1 MNRAKN
7 IVASIRARL
16 KSISRESGR
25 PFAEILQYYSMERFL
40 YRLSLSQHSKC
51 FILKGALMLRV
62 WESSEIRPTMDID
75 MLGITS
81 NYEQSLLKQIRDVLK
96 VKVEP
101 DGLTFDERS
110 LKTEQITEDADYQ
123 GTRIRFRGALGT
135 ARIGMQI
142 DFGFGDELFPGPEQ
156 LKFPPILDLPAPIL
170 LCYTRESAIAE
181 KFEAMIK
188 LGALNSR
195 MKDFY
200 DIWLLSRQFE
210 FSGTSLLEAVKKTFS
225 RRNTVVPETID
236 AFDEEFANKKQTQW
250 NAFRKKLKQEHI
262 PESFLEVINGLK
274 DFLEPL
280 LIALARKGSY
290 DKRWHVSGFWG

>member
-1 MNRAKN
+1 
-7 IVASIRARL
+7 
-16 KSISRESGR
+16 
-25 PFAEILQYYSMERFL
+25 
-40 YRLSLSQHSKC
+40 
-51 FILKGALMLRV
+51 MLRV

>member
-1 MNRAKN
+1 
-7 IVASIRARL
+7 
-16 KSISRESGR
+16 
-25 PFAEILQYYSMERFL
+25 
-40 YRLSLSQHSKC
+40 
-51 FILKGALMLRV
+51 
-62 WESSEIRPTMDID
+62 
-75 MLGITS
+75 
-81 NYEQSLLKQIRDVLK
+81 
-96 VKVEP
+96 
-101 DGLTFDERS
+101 
-110 LKTEQITEDADYQ
+110 
-123 GTRIRFRGALGT
+123 
-135 ARIGMQI
+135 
-142 DFGFGDELFPGPEQ
+142 
-156 LKFPPILDLPAPIL
+156 L

-200 DIWLLSRQFE
+200 DIWLLSRQFK

-280 LIALARKGSY
+280 VITLSRKGSY

>member
-1 MNRAKN
+1 VNRAKN

-16 KSISRESGR
+16 KNISKESGR

>member
-1 MNRAKN
+1 VNRAKN